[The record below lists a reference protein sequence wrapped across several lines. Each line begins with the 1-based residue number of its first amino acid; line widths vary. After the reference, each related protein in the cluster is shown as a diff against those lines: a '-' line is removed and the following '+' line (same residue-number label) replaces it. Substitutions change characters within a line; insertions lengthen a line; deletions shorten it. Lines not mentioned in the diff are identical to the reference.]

1 MVMAG
6 CKGLWLLSKVMVG
19 CKGMVITI
27 GNNAY
32 GNGWMQRSMV
42 TIQGNGWM

>member
-1 MVMAG
+1 MVMVG

-19 CKGMVITI
+19 CKGMVITH

-32 GNGWMQRSMV
+32 DNGWMQMSMVTIHGNGWM
-42 TIQGNGWM
+42 